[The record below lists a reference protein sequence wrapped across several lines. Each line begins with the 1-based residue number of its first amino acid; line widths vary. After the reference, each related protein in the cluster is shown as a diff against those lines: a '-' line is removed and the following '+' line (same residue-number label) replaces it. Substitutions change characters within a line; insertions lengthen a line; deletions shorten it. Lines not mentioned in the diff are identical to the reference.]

1 MNENPDEPIPEVLN
15 KTFVDV
21 DAQMSQKKEIFA
33 GTTVIV
39 AFVRFEERKIDDNIV
54 KKVFRTLILRG
65 FYTRQMLEML
75 EQYYG
80 KQEFL
85 IFSRNGQAIR
95 LSYDHKGTDPSESN
109 RVKEK
114 GGFMLNSR
122 VNGII

>member
-54 KKVFRTLILRG
+54 KKVFAT
-65 FYTRQMLEML
+65 F
-75 EQYYG
+75 
-80 KQEFL
+80 
-85 IFSRNGQAIR
+85 N
-95 LSYDHKGTDPSESN
+95 
-109 RVKEK
+109 V
-114 GGFMLNSR
+114 
-122 VNGII
+122 